1 MAHFEVLSTT
11 RRVVLPRLGRVVTG
25 AALAVALG
33 CGVAPIASVVAPS
46 AAWADEVAQDGAAD
60 AAADSATKEGL
71 PAEADAKAVIA
82 PRGKWT
88 FDGDDLKTNAISGS
102 SLQMANATGV
112 TAEASPVKS
121 LGKMMHFG
129 SKATDTDV
137 KIPSAIKIGDDYS
150 ISMWIKAD
158 AGIENGAK
166 TAILQMSTDNGR
178 TLLYQLADGHYATFL
193 AGSEHKFAKKN
204 PGRGNWHHVTLV
216 KNGTGSNGEGTK
228 KIRLYIDGELA
239 GEGSWTNNLDGG
251 QTTPDLLVG
260 EHKNASDMDR
270 FQGDID
276 DLCIYGKA
284 LTAAE
289 AKAHYDSYGDAKN
302 DVALINAKVE
312 LQTLIVKAESMSQQG
327 DGSEAYKEL
336 AAALEKAK
344 LALGDDTDIDQ
355 INAAKSELED
365 AIGGVFALGIK
376 VNVDPKTTIETIDEG
391 IFGINHRYAFNGY
404 GSYDSVNKKVKDDFA
419 KLYDESN
426 FGSIRYPGGTISNL
440 FSWKE
445 TLDTIS
451 EDGTLQQRT
460 NQIHGFYKEENG
472 IAPNFGIS
480 EIGDFAVDH
489 GSEIIYVY
497 SLGRGD
503 ANDASDLIEFLNAK
517 VGDNPNGGT
526 DWAKVRAENGHKEP
540 YNVRYFEIG
549 NEMQQ
554 SYTEKEEGT
563 ASQSYWTK
571 SVLSDPNN
579 TQSSMKSAVDGY
591 IDGGMVS
598 RVKEY
603 AVVKGNWNINKSKST
618 GEADQQFGMRYALLP
633 RDVKAEGYS
642 EWTAVEPNSVEVYVC
657 DANGGNEVKWEKT
670 NDLSKENATA
680 QKYELDLK
688 TGTITFGD
696 NTNGKIPESGKQI
709 KVSYKVERDG
719 FIEIS
724 KSMRDTMAKINEQR
738 ARDGQTPGEIHV
750 YSSFEDVS
758 FMNGMNTRKQNG
770 LYDGVAIHPYSFG
783 PGNSYTGQ
791 NFYLQ
796 AMALGDNAVG
806 KVRHLTEE
814 MRRISDDKTK
824 VPVIS
829 EYGIYNSKNPL
840 VRSQMHALYIARQ
853 VMEYIK
859 LGSPYIQKHCL
870 VDWYSDGGD
879 KLGPT
884 QQAVIQ
890 AVKGPDGNIATG
902 EGTFTFF
909 KTPSAL
915 VFEMYNGKKAK
926 DGQPAQPGFGEQIL
940 STTTSEMPTL
950 SNGVKMHD
958 VLTSRDADGNYYV
971 AVTNL
976 DMENK
981 RRFTF
986 NVAGEDFTGRK
997 MEVRSIVGDNYDTE
1011 NSPDDPNKVTV
1022 QYGDPY
1028 VSTEA
1033 NPHFELE
1040 PHSFTI
1046 VKIYAEQPLT
1056 QHTVTFTVDGEAW
1069 GEPQMVA
1076 DGGLAT
1082 APADPAKDG
1091 YEFKHWALNGAPFD
1105 FKTPVTS
1112 DITLTAVFE
1121 KVDAPAPKP
1130 EDRTVTFVVDG
1141 EVYHTATVKD
1151 GELVAAPADPTKEGH
1166 VFKGWLLD
1174 GKPFDFKTPVTGDLK
1189 LEASFEKSPVA
1200 PETPDTDA
1208 NDTDTDATPETPNK
1222 KPGTGGGLP
1231 QTGDPAVLVGALAAV
1246 GAGLA
1251 FGGRQLRRR
1260 K

>member
-11 RRVVLPRLGRVVTG
+11 RRAVLPRLGHVATG
-25 AALAVALG
+25 AALAIALG
-33 CGVAPIASVVAPS
+33 CGVAPLASVVAPS
-46 AAWADEVAQDGAAD
+46 AAWADEAAQ
-60 AAADSATKEGL
+60 DSATAAAVDSANKEGL
-71 PAEADAKAVIA
+71 PAEADAKASIT

-88 FDGDDLKTNAISGS
+88 FDGDDLKTNTGNDGNLSMSEASGV
-102 SLQMANATGV
+102 A
-112 TAEASPVKS
+112 AEQSPVKS

-129 SKATDTDV
+129 SKTADTSV
-137 KIPSAIKIGDDYS
+137 KIPSAIKIGDDYT

-158 AGIENGAK
+158 AGVKNGPK
-166 TAILQMSTDNGR
+166 TAILQMDTTNGR
-178 TLLYQLADGHYATFL
+178 TLLYQLADGRYATFL
-193 AGSEHKFAKKN
+193 HNGEHVFGQKN
-204 PGRGNWHHVTLV
+204 PGRGSWHHVTLV
-216 KNGTGSNGEGTK
+216 KNGKGTHGTAK
-228 KIRLYIDGELA
+228 TFQLYIDGELA
-239 GEGSWTNNLDGG
+239 GQGSWENGLAGAE
-251 QTTPDLLVG
+251 TTPALLIG
-260 EHKNASDMDR
+260 EHKNAPDMDR

-276 DLCIYGKA
+276 ELCIFGTA
-284 LTAAE
+284 LTQAQV
-289 AKAHYDSYGDAKN
+289 KGHYDSYEQAKA
-302 DVALINAKVE
+302 DVALINAKAE
-312 LQTLIVKAESMSQQG
+312 LQVLIGRAESLAAQS
-327 DGSEAYKEL
+327 DGNEAYT
-336 AAALEKAK
+336 K
-344 LALGDDTDIDQ
+344 LNNAIEQAENLGEDATLDQ
-355 INAAKSELED
+355 INDAKSKLED

-376 VNVDPKTTIETIDEG
+376 VNVDPKKTIENIDKG

-404 GSYDSVNKKVKDDFA
+404 GSFDSVSGEVKEDFA

-445 TLDTIS
+445 TLDKID
-451 EDGTLQQRT
+451 ENGAPQQRT
-460 NQIHGFYKEENG
+460 NQIHGFYKNQNG

-480 EIGDFAVDH
+480 EIGDFAAEH

-554 SYTEKEEGT
+554 SYTEAEEGT

-603 AVVKGNWNINKSKST
+603 AVVKGDWNINKSKST

-633 RDVKAEGYS
+633 RDPKAEGYS

-680 QKYELDLK
+680 QKYEIDVK

-696 NTNGKIPESGKQI
+696 NKNGKIPESGKQI

-724 KSMRDTMAKINEQR
+724 KSMRDTMARINEQR
-738 ARDGQTPGEIHV
+738 TEDGQTPGEIHV

-758 FMNGMNTRKQNG
+758 FMNGMNTRKQND

-783 PGNSYTGQ
+783 PGNDYTGQ
-791 NFYLQ
+791 NFYFQ

-814 MRRISDDKTK
+814 MRSISDDQTK

-829 EYGIYNSKNPL
+829 EYGIYNSRNPL

-853 VMEYIK
+853 IMEYIK

-879 KLGPT
+879 ALGPT

-890 AVKGPDGNIATG
+890 AVKGSDGSTATG

-926 DGQPAQPGFGEQIL
+926 DGQPAQPGFGDQIL

-950 SNGVKMHD
+950 SNGVKTHD
-958 VLTSRDADGNYYV
+958 VLASRDADGNYYV

-981 RRFTF
+981 RGFTL

-997 MEVRSIVGDNYDTE
+997 IEVRSIVGDNYDTE
-1011 NSPDDPNKVTV
+1011 NSPSEPNKVAV
-1022 QYGDPY
+1022 NYGDAY

-1046 VKIYAEQPLT
+1046 VKVLAEKKEVK
-1056 QHTVTFTVDGEAW
+1056 HTVSFEVDGKPW
-1069 GEPQMVA
+1069 GKPQTVIA
-1076 DGGLAT
+1076 GGLVT
-1082 APADPAKDG
+1082 APADPAKEG
-1091 YEFKHWALNGAPFD
+1091 YEFKHWALNGSPFD

-1121 KVDAPAPKP
+1121 KVDAPTPKP
-1130 EDRTVTFVVDG
+1130 EDRTVTFIVDG

-1189 LEASFEKSPVA
+1189 LEASFEKSPAA
-1200 PETPDTDA
+1200 PETPG
-1208 NDTDTDATPETPNK
+1208 ATPEAPNK

-1231 QTGDPAVLVGALAAV
+1231 QTGDPAVLVGALAAA